1 MSEIIK
7 LSRSTVEKYLSCP
20 RCCVLDKKYK
30 MISPINYPTKP
41 FSLRMDGITVFPVG
55 PSRRYLL

>member
-1 MSEIIK
+1 
-7 LSRSTVEKYLSCP
+7 
-20 RCCVLDKKYK
+20 

-55 PSRRYLL
+55 SLEKIFIVVHSDMLP